1 MQFRTP
7 RESVANASNRCHI
20 AYIYFYTNFFCI
32 LMFLKTKLSA
42 ILAPLFSRCY
52 FRTAFLAPLFSHC
65 HFDLSFRTAFF
76 AQPFAQLILKLFSSI
91 FAPPQR
97 PPFLDQL
104 FLHVKI
110 LLFRKCTIL
119 FTHRH
124 SCTCNFRTANFVL
137 LYLRIKTFL
146 KHLSYLRTASSLHRL
161 FCTINVA

>member
-20 AYIYFYTNFFCI
+20 VYIYFYTNFFCI

-42 ILAPLFSRCY
+42 ILAPLFSRYY

-65 HFDLSFRTAFF
+65 HFELFFRTAF
-76 AQPFAQLILKLFSSI
+76 FAQLILKLFSSI